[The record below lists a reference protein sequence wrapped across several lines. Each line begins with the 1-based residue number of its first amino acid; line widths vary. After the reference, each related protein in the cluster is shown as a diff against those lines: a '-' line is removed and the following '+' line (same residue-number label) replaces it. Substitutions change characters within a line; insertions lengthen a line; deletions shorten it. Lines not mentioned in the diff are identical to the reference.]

1 MREQKASRNVPRAIY
16 MVVMRTD
23 TIPAKAIRMA
33 TRVPYSH
40 VSLSP
45 DASLKQMF
53 SFCRSY
59 SRIPLPATFNEEL
72 IGQGTLGHFEEIPC
86 EIYKIPVTEEKYQR
100 FLMLIDHFQACR
112 RQYSYSLMGLV
123 WVRLQIE
130 KELRNKFVCSQFV
143 AYMLEECG
151 ISLEKA
157 ASLYSPDD
165 LRFLPQAELV
175 YRGELNRYYHEQ
187 TSLYEVY
194 QAVSPVI

>member
-123 WVRLQIE
+123 RVRLQIE
-130 KELRNKFVCSQFV
+130 KQLSNKFVCSQFV
-143 AYMLEECG
+143 AYMLESCG
-151 ISLEKA
+151 VKLDKP
-157 ASLYSPDD
+157 ASLYAPDD
-165 LRFLPQAELV
+165 FRTLPDAELV
-175 YRGELNRYYHEQ
+175 YRGELNSYYQDQ
-187 TSLYEVY
+187 TALTETQSTTRSV
-194 QAVSPVI
+194 V